1 MSSVLRIARIWPF
14 AALLLAGCAEHLE
27 RPAALP
33 ATCASPAGAGGL
45 GLGCANRANLAAMV
59 ADPEDLLHGVR
70 AAGLSNVT
78 TSDKAVGAYGA
89 RAPSGAAGTVK
100 AESSK
105 GG

>member
-59 ADPEDLLHGVR
+59 ADPADLQRGRELTPASGLR
-70 AAGLSNVT
+70 AARVIEAYEAPQQPHDDVRTET
-78 TSDKAVGAYGA
+78 T
-89 RAPSGAAGTVK
+89 R
-100 AESSK
+100 
-105 GG
+105 